1 MTAQIFHPSLLELHI
16 YLPSLWVVHVIK
28 FIGFLSNV
36 KVSAW
41 SYLGL
46 GHKLA
51 TVTHAWKAFVQ
62 YLAIHWLLEETFLG
76 YLKEEKLIPPM
87 LSDIE
92 MSDTDIFSIDRFWYR
107 SLNSSE
113 LIVASG
119 NISFNVFSS
128 KLLSAGWINI
138 NSVLLNCNHKKS
150 TDF

>member
-1 MTAQIFHPSLLELHI
+1 
-16 YLPSLWVVHVIK
+16 
-28 FIGFLSNV
+28 
-36 KVSAW
+36 
-41 SYLGL
+41 
-46 GHKLA
+46 
-51 TVTHAWKAFVQ
+51 
-62 YLAIHWLLEETFLG
+62 
-76 YLKEEKLIPPM
+76 M

-128 KLLSAGWINI
+128 KLLSAGWMNI